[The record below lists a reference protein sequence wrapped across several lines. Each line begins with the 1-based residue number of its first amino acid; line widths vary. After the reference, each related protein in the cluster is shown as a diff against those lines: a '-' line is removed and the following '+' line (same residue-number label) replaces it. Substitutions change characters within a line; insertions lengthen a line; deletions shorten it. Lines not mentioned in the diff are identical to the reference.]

1 MADIDKALPNEILD
15 QLEIANE
22 EEQLVGD
29 VQEEALGN
37 NEVEQVE
44 NEDGSVDINFEPEA
58 NPTEGGE
65 GHYENLAEFL
75 PDNVLSSLS
84 SDLNSKY
91 MDYTSSRKEWE
102 KTYIQGLDL
111 LGFKYSQ
118 KTEPFQGASGVT
130 HPVLAEAVTQFQALA
145 YKELLP
151 ADGPVRTQVLGIPTA
166 EKTDQ
171 ASRVKDFMNYQI
183 MDQMK
188 EYEPEF
194 DSMLFHLPLS
204 GSTFKKVYYD
214 EMEQRAVSKFVP
226 ADDLFVPY
234 TATSLDD
241 AEAIIHR
248 VKISENELKKQQV
261 AGFYKDV
268 DLGKPTAGE
277 SEVEKKEREL
287 EGTSKSKEE
296 DIYTILECHVDL
308 DLEGFE
314 DANPETGEP
323 SGIKIPYIVTLE
335 EGSREILSIKR
346 NYEVGD
352 PFKKKVQYFVHFKFL
367 PGLGFYGF
375 GLIHMIGG
383 LSRTAT
389 SALRQ
394 LLDAGTL
401 SNLPAGFKQRGIR
414 IRDDAQSI
422 QPGEFRDVDA
432 PGGNLRDSFMML
444 PFKEPSQTLLALMG
458 TVVQAGQRFASI
470 ADMQVGDGNQQ
481 AAVGTTVALLERG
494 SRTMSAIHKRIYSAL
509 KNEFRLMA
517 RVFKLY
523 LPQEYPYDVVGGQR
537 MIKQQ
542 DFDDRV
548 DILPVADPNIFS
560 QTQRI
565 SLAQTELQLAQSNPQ
580 MHNLYNAY
588 RSMYEALGVKNID
601 SILMKPEQPQPK
613 DPALEHIDALGSKP
627 FQAFPGQNHRSHI
640 TAHLNFMS
648 TNLARNNPVVMA
660 SLEKNIFE
668 HISLMAQEQVEL
680 EFQKE
685 MEQMQQMQQQMQ
697 QMQQNPQM
705 AQQAQQNPQ
714 MMQQMQMQNQ
724 QMQMQ
729 MQEMNQKI
737 ESRKA
742 ELVAEMMEEFMQEEQ
757 KITSQFD
764 SDPIAKLRS
773 RELDIRAQENS
784 RKEKE
789 ANERMDLDKM
799 KAMMNQQNQENK
811 LEQNEELA
819 NLRADTSIE
828 KTILG
833 KTLPNSDSM
842 VPNIS
847 IMRKG

>member
-1 MADIDKALPNEILD
+1 MADIDKALPNEVRKEFELPS
-15 QLEIANE
+15 E
-22 EEQLVGD
+22 EE
-29 VQEEALGN
+29 VQEQVIEETEAQEESLGP
-37 NEVEQVE
+37 VDIQE
-44 NEDGSVDINFEPEA
+44 NEDGSVDINLDPA
-58 NPTEGGE
+58 AATPEGGDE
-65 GHYENLAEFL
+65 HYANLADFL
-75 PDNVLSSLS
+75 PDDVLTSLA

-111 LGFKYSQ
+111 LGFKYNNR
-118 KTEPFQGASGVT
+118 TEPFQGASGVT

-151 ADGPVRTQVLGIPTA
+151 SDGPVRTQVIGLSTP
-166 EKTDQ
+166 EKTQQ
-171 ASRVKDFMNYQI
+171 AQRVKDFMNYEI
-183 MDQMK
+183 MEKMK

-194 DSMLFHLPLS
+194 DQMLFNLPLA
-204 GSTFKKVYYD
+204 GSAFKKVYYD
-214 EMEQRAVSKFVP
+214 DMEQRAVSKFVP
-226 ADDLFVPY
+226 ADDLIVPY

-248 VKISENELKKQQV
+248 IKVSENDLKKQQV
-261 AGFYKDV
+261 AGFYRDV
-268 DLGKPTAGE
+268 ELGKPIAGE
-277 SEVEKKEREL
+277 SDIDKKEREL
-287 EGTSKSKEE
+287 EGTSKSREE
-296 DIYTILECHVDL
+296 DVYTILECHVDL

-314 DANPETGEP
+314 DENPETGEP

-352 PFKKKVQYFVHFKFL
+352 PLKKKVQYFVHFKFL

-444 PFKEPSQTLLALMG
+444 PFKEPSQTLLSLMG
-458 TVVQAGQRFASI
+458 VVVNAGQRFASI
-470 ADMQVGDGNQQ
+470 ADLQVGDGNQQ

-509 KNEFRLMA
+509 KNEFRILA

-537 MIKQQ
+537 VIKQQ

-588 RSMYEALGVKNID
+588 RNMYEALGVKDID
-601 SILMKPEQPQPK
+601 QVLNKPMQPMPK
-613 DPALEHIDALGSKP
+613 DPALEHIDALGGAQ
-627 FQAFPGQNHRSHI
+627 FQAFPGQDHRSHM
-640 TAHLNFMS
+640 TAHLNFMA
-648 TNLARNNPVVMA
+648 TNMARNNPMVMA

-680 EFQKE
+680 EFRDE
-685 MEQMQQMQQQMQ
+685 MQQLQQMQMQ
-697 QMQQNPQM
+697 AQQNPQM
-705 AQQAQQNPQ
+705 AQQI
-714 MMQQMQMQNQ
+714 QMQV
-724 QMQMQ
+724 
-729 MQEMNQKI
+729 MQETQKI
-737 ESRKA
+737 EARKA
-742 ELVAEMMEEFMQEEQ
+742 QLVADMMEEFMKEEQ

-764 SDPIAKLRS
+764 NDPIAKLRA
-773 RELDIRAQENS
+773 RELDLRAQENA

-789 ANERMDLDKM
+789 SEDRMDLDKM
-799 KAMMNQQNQENK
+799 KTMMNQVNQTEK
-811 LEQNEELA
+811 LQQNEELA
-819 NLRADTSIE
+819 QLRADTSIE

-842 VPNIS
+842 MPNIE